1 MCIRIT
7 LPPTA
12 EHIAEAQ
19 WDLTDTLARAFAS
32 DERHSNAR
40 RSLSETLLAAR
51 LQANSP
57 QQCASAF
64 AQSLIRTVSTLQTA
78 ANTASDAVAKI
89 AQLELDR
96 DYLRSIVRAQHI
108 EQAQVEALTKERDDL
123 LQRSTRLEAALRL
136 VKDEYRRDVS
146 DLRTT
151 IADLNRIVADQQ
163 EQLDA
168 LGR

>member
-12 EHIAEAQ
+12 EHVAEAQ
-19 WDLTDTLARAFAS
+19 WDLIDTLARAFAS
-32 DERHSNAR
+32 AERHSNAR
-40 RSLSETLLAAR
+40 RSLREMLLAAR
-51 LQANSP
+51 LQANSS

-64 AQSLIRTVSTLQTA
+64 AQSLIRTISTLQTA

-96 DYLRSIVRAQHI
+96 DYVRSIVRAQHI

-136 VKDEYRRDVS
+136 VEDEYRRDVS
-146 DLRTT
+146 DLQTT